1 MLTGKT
7 NTVHASHHPNLL
19 LLQAALITAE
29 SGVPACPPRT
39 AADSNEQR
47 AMQLI
52 AQMRAEYKRESLFLG
67 LHDIPSPHG
76 APVAFSVMTP
86 VHAG

>member
-7 NTVHASHHPNLL
+7 NTLHSHLNLL
-19 LLQAALITAE
+19 PLREALIAAE
-29 SGVPACPPRT
+29 SGVPARPPCV
-39 AADSNEQR
+39 DSNEQR

-52 AQMRAEYKRESLFLG
+52 AQIRADYKRLNPFLN
-67 LHDIPSPHG
+67 LRDIPNPQG
-76 APVAFSVMTP
+76 ALADMPAMTT

>member
-7 NTVHASHHPNLL
+7 NTIHSHPNLL
-19 LLQAALITAE
+19 LLREALIAAE

-39 AADSNEQR
+39 VVDSNEQR
-47 AMQLI
+47 AARLI
-52 AQMRAEYKRESLFLG
+52 AQMRAEYKRENLFFG
-67 LHDIPSPHG
+67 LHDIPSPYG
-76 APVAFSVMTP
+76 APVTFSVMAS